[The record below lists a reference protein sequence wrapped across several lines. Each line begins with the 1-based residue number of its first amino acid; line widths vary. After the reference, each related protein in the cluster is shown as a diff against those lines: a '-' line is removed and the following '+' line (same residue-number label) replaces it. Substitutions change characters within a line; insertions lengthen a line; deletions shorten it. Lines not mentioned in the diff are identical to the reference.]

1 MVVVE
6 LRQAVAAGLTE
17 RAAQRQ
23 LEQRLKI
30 KLSQPQV
37 KQQRAEQPALEFVPV
52 AADEDSSAAV
62 AGPSV
67 PESAASASRP
77 EANQLE
83 RALVGAAALTL
94 APGQSMPSRYL
105 GLTLF
110 YPALQAVGLLER
122 QHDLGVDH
130 RPSRP
135 KVSTAEAARRHTRR
149 RIYFATGNP

>member
-1 MVVVE
+1 
-6 LRQAVAAGLTE
+6 
-17 RAAQRQ
+17 
-23 LEQRLKI
+23 
-30 KLSQPQV
+30 
-37 KQQRAEQPALEFVPV
+37 
-52 AADEDSSAAV
+52 
-62 AGPSV
+62 
-67 PESAASASRP
+67 
-77 EANQLE
+77 
-83 RALVGAAALTL
+83 
-94 APGQSMPSRYL
+94 MPSRYL